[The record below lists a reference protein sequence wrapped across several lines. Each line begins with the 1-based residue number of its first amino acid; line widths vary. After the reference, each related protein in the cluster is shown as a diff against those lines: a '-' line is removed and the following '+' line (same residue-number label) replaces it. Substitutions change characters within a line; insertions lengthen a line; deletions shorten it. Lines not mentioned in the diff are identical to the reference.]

1 MDGAACFHFDGK
13 QYNFS
18 LYNDN
23 GLVDCSL
30 IAKQFGGGGHKG
42 AAGFR
47 LPFENNN
54 IDSFIRARIVK

>member
-1 MDGAACFHFDGK
+1 MKKELIQLVHFDGK
-13 QYNFS
+13 QYHFS

-23 GLVDCSL
+23 GLVDCSI

-47 LPFENNN
+47 IKSLNEL
-54 IDSFIRARIVK
+54 SL